1 MGRPGHK
8 RRDRET
14 QDDIK
19 AGRQLRLFLYESI
32 DDPTSSMT
40 TSVDPLPIAESSVG
54 SLETAVIH
62 EVLDEEDIFVERFHY
77 GNLLADKI
85 EAARASLRHLLRL
98 REASC
103 PQKPSRKESSIKK
116 KRISYS
122 EGQRQSVI
130 DLFERLP
137 GKLQDRIA
145 KINSIPG
152 YEKISHK
159 NIRGWGRPKKK
170 LGRCFSAEF
179 ENEVAADLIVSRLSE
194 SGDTEIIANAIYS
207 YDCVKSAAT
216 FVRERS
222 EKWKTDSLTMSLK
235 FSNKWVKGF
244 LNRIHFTKRRVTATI
259 KPETPVPVV
268 QAQMSMGAG
277 GR

>member
-1 MGRPGHK
+1 MGRQPGHK

-19 AGRQLRLFLYESI
+19 AGKQLRLFLYESI

-40 TSVDPLPIAESSVG
+40 TSVDPLPPVANSSVG

-98 REASC
+98 RETSC
-103 PQKPSRKESSIKK
+103 PQKLSRKVSSIKK

-122 EGQRQSVI
+122 EDQRKSVI
-130 DLFERLP
+130 YLFERLP
-137 GKLQDRIA
+137 GKLQDRICSLSRTTHPKFLA
-145 KINSIPG
+145 K
-152 YEKISHK
+152 E
-159 NIRGWGRPKKK
+159 
-170 LGRCFSAEF
+170 
-179 ENEVAADLIVSRLSE
+179 
-194 SGDTEIIANAIYS
+194 
-207 YDCVKSAAT
+207 
-216 FVRERS
+216 
-222 EKWKTDSLTMSLK
+222 
-235 FSNKWVKGF
+235 
-244 LNRIHFTKRRVTATI
+244 
-259 KPETPVPVV
+259 
-268 QAQMSMGAG
+268 MGAG